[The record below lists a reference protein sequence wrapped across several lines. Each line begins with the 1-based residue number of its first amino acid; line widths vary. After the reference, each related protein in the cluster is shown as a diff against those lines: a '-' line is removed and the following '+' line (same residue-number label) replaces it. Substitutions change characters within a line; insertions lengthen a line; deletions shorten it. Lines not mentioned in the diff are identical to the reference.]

1 MNGPARMP
9 GHGICLEERC
19 RMARWIRLGIV
30 FALVFAFAA
39 LVGCSSGGGS
49 KEVTSQQYGTF
60 WPVTVEKGTLH
71 CLNSTGRRRG
81 EAVFEHEGTYYALN
95 DTATEAGHA
104 DISSIR
110 GTNPEAGGAYTPINN
125 FVTAAE
131 DLCH

>member
-1 MNGPARMP
+1 
-9 GHGICLEERC
+9 
-19 RMARWIRLGIV
+19 MARWIRLGFAV
-30 FALVFAFAA
+30 ALVLVFAA
-39 LVGCSSGGGS
+39 LVGCSSGGGGT
-49 KEVTSQQYGTF
+49 KEVTSTQYGTF

-95 DTATEAGHA
+95 ETATAAGHA

-110 GTNPEAGGAYTPINN
+110 VTNPEAEGTYIPINN

>member
-1 MNGPARMP
+1 
-9 GHGICLEERC
+9 
-19 RMARWIRLGIV
+19 MARWIRLGIAV
-30 FALVFAFAA
+30 AFVLVLAA
-39 LVGCSSGGGS
+39 LVGCSSGGES
-49 KEVTSQQYGTF
+49 KEVNRTQYGAF

-104 DISSIR
+104 DISQIR
-110 GTNPEAGGAYTPINN
+110 TTNAEAEGTYTPINN